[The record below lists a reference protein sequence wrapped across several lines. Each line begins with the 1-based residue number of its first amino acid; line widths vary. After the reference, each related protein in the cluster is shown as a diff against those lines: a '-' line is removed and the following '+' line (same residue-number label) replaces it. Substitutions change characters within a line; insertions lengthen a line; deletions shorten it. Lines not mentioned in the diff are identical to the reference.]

1 MKPQRSLSG
10 RLWGNGTHIKSTPE
24 LFPTRRLFRRRRSAC
39 YNPKGAL
46 GPPFFFFSLL
56 ASIKS
61 RRLNHDGM
69 TSNDAIHISRTT
81 AVHLRVRGSCFFWS
95 SGPLIIRSLA
105 LWHGRRGSGQRAVEP
120 AELSRGNQCFLP
132 GAIIYSRP

>member
-1 MKPQRSLSG
+1 MGHTLKVPRSYFLPDACFG
-10 RLWGNGTHIKSTPE
+10 VGEAPVIIPKARLD
-24 LFPTRRLFRRRRSAC
+24 
-39 YNPKGAL
+39 
-46 GPPFFFFSLL
+46 PFFFFLL

-105 LWHGRRGSGQRAVEP
+105 PWHGRRGSGQRAVEP